1 MFNDLQLNLIQSS
14 IPNEEENEIVNNLIN
29 GETDKILLS
38 EIGKYILTTPVS
50 PDAEAKLSGKD
61 VPGYISIQASQYI
74 NDFSGDR
81 EEAEFNILC
90 LAIACLNATIQ
101 NSFTGPLVEIKL
113 KDLIPFNENLDE
125 NEIKKSIL
133 KDLSV
138 DAEEIFHLMADPI
151 YILLAISLLNYLEE
165 IKTSLITFSW
175 WYARCLF
182 LQQRMLENY
191 SGTLN
196 EKIINNM
203 NKVIEVIPDMTDNL
217 YTRYYIEFGIVY
229 HFYGKDQQAYELF
242 KKAQE
247 KSNFKW
253 EVTGAL
259 GKRTKFQQENI
270 PQLVIM
276 AESDAT
282 KDEVEIDD
290 NVSEMSSAT
299 SFIVKD
305 KETEHENKKT
315 TKPETLDLNDEVLLE
330 NISFEKTENDNE
342 KSDPKKDN
350 IRTIDQCLLLAF
362 CLNVKNTNPMH
373 GITNEQM
380 APYVRRVLANPNN
393 WMVHTMG
400 LLLRSRLESTK
411 TRTMERGV
419 LQLQALV
426 DQIVCLD
433 STAGERLEYFYSII
447 IPPKWELERELADRF
462 VKLGVVLTAL
472 EIYERLEMWEQVI
485 GCYQAAE
492 KNDKAEA
499 IVREQL
505 EHEPESPKFW
515 CLLGQIK
522 NEPEYY
528 IKAWELSGH
537 HYARAMRSLGAY
549 YYKKLDYAN
558 SVDAYKKA
566 LKINPLFEGSWFI
579 LGCASMNIEDWDTA
593 IEAWNRVISLES
605 DHGEAWNNLASVYSK
620 KKEKRKAWKAFQ
632 EAIKHKYDSP
642 RIWMNYLYASIDLG
656 EFNAAIKAMTQIVD
670 QLYQKEP
677 KNAVDIEILEII
689 VNSISREIKD
699 CNGNPIESEKVENLL
714 DHITSKIANNL
725 EIFKIC
731 GNYWIWK
738 KDYRKALD
746 YKLKA
751 YRITLHDPNLLNET
765 SIFEKTATMAIDLVE
780 DYQNY
785 GSKDLENGEPVMR
798 DWIYQSKM
806 ILRTLIGRTK
816 SVYEGTLHHDML
828 RDKLKEIQTIER
840 ESR

>member
-1 MFNDLQLNLIQSS
+1 MQQLDI
-14 IPNEEENEIVNNLIN
+14 
-29 GETDKILLS
+29 
-38 EIGKYILTTPVS
+38 
-50 PDAEAKLSGKD
+50 
-61 VPGYISIQASQYI
+61 PGYINIQVKHYI

-90 LAIACLNATIQ
+90 LAIACINATIQ

-113 KDLIPFNENLDE
+113 KDLIPFNENIDE

-138 DAEEIFHLMADPI
+138 DAEEIFHLMPDPI
-151 YILLAISLLNYLEE
+151 YILLAISLLNNLEE
-165 IKTSLITFSW
+165 NSTSLITFSW

-182 LQQRMLENY
+182 LQQRMLENF

-196 EKIINNM
+196 EKIISNM
-203 NKVIEVIPDMTDNL
+203 NKVVEEIPDMSDNL
-217 YTRYYIEFGIVY
+217 YTRYYIEYGIIY

-242 KKAQE
+242 KKGQE

-276 AESDAT
+276 AESDNT
-282 KDEVEIDD
+282 KDEVEIND

-299 SFIVKD
+299 SFVVKD
-305 KETEHENKKT
+305 KEAEVEKKA
-315 TKPETLDLNDEVLLE
+315 TKPETLDLNDDVLLE
-330 NISFEKTENDNE
+330 SIAFAKTDNAAEVDPSKQENL
-342 KSDPKKDN
+342 
-350 IRTIDQCLLLAF
+350 RTIDQCLLLAF
-362 CLNVKNTNPMH
+362 CLNVKNTNPSH

-380 APYVRRVLANPNN
+380 FPYVNRVLANPNN

-400 LLLRSRLESTK
+400 LLLRSRLESSK

-485 GCYQAAE
+485 SCYQAAE
-492 KNDKAEA
+492 QNDKAEA
-499 IVREQL
+499 LVRKQL
-505 EHEPESPKFW
+505 ELEPESPKFW

-528 IKAWELSGH
+528 EKAWELSGN
-537 HYARAMRSLGAY
+537 HYAKAMRSLGAY
-549 YYKKLDYAN
+549 YYKQLDYAKC
-558 SVDAYKKA
+558 VDAYKKA

-579 LGCASMNIEDWDTA
+579 LGCASMNIEDWDTS
-593 IEAWNRVISLES
+593 IEAWNRVISLDNE
-605 DHGEAWNNLASVYSK
+605 HGEAWNNLASVYSK
-620 KKEKRKAWKAFQ
+620 KKEKRKAWKAFK
-632 EAIKHKYDSP
+632 EAVKFKYDSP
-642 RIWMNYLYASIDLG
+642 RIWMNFLYASIDIG
-656 EFNAAIKAMTQIVD
+656 EFNTAIKAMKQIVEN
-670 QLYQKEP
+670 LYQKDP
-677 KNAVDIEILEII
+677 KNAVDVEILEII
-689 VNSISREIKD
+689 VNSISRDIKD
-699 CNGNPIESEKVENLL
+699 CNDNLIDSSKVEDLL
-714 DHITSKIANNL
+714 ETITSKVANNL

-731 GNYWIWK
+731 STYWIWK

-746 YKLKA
+746 FKLKA
-751 YRITLHDPNLLNET
+751 YRITLHNPNLLNET
-765 SIFEKTATMAIDLVE
+765 KIFEKTANLAVELVE
-780 DYQNY
+780 DYQNF
-785 GSKDLENGEPVMR
+785 GSKDLDNGEPVMR

-816 SVYEGTLHHDML
+816 AVYEGTLEHDML

>member
-1 MFNDLQLNLIQSS
+1 MFNNLQLSLIQST

-29 GETDKILLS
+29 GETDKVLLS
-38 EIGKYILTTPVS
+38 EFGKYILSTPVS
-50 PDAEAKLSGKD
+50 PDSEEKLNGKD
-61 VPGYISIQASQYI
+61 VPGYIEIQVKQYI
-74 NDFSGDR
+74 NDFSGDK

-113 KDLIPFNENLDE
+113 KDLIPFNENIDE
-125 NEIKKSIL
+125 KEITKSIL

-138 DAEEIFHLMADPI
+138 DAEEIFHLMPDPI
-151 YILLAISLLNYLEE
+151 YILLAVSLLKYLEE
-165 IKTSLITFSW
+165 NNTSLITFSW

-182 LQQRMLENY
+182 LQQRMLENF

-196 EKIINNM
+196 EKIISNM
-203 NKVIEVIPDMTDNL
+203 NKVKEIIPDMTDNL
-217 YTRYYIEFGIVY
+217 YTRYYIEFGIIY

-242 KKAQE
+242 KKGQE

-253 EVTGAL
+253 QVTGAL

-299 SFIVKD
+299 SFVVKESEKD
-305 KETEHENKKT
+305 KDEKKN

-330 NISFEKTENDNE
+330 SIAFEKTDDEKNDPS
-342 KSDPKKDN
+342 KQDN
-350 IRTIDQCLLLAF
+350 LRTIDQCLLLAF
-362 CLNVKNTNPMH
+362 CLNVKNTNPSH

-380 APYVRRVLANPNN
+380 FPYVSRVLANPNN

-400 LLLRSRLESTK
+400 LLLRSRLEGSK

-492 KNDKAEA
+492 QNEKAEA

-505 EHEPESPKFW
+505 EREPESPKFW

-522 NEPEYY
+522 NDPEYY
-528 IKAWELSGH
+528 LKAWELSGH

-549 YYKKLDYAN
+549 YYKQLDYEK

-566 LKINPLFEGSWFI
+566 LKINPLYEGSWFI
-579 LGCASMNIEDWDTA
+579 LGCASMNIEDWDTS
-593 IEAWNRVISLES
+593 IEAWNRVINLDNE
-605 DHGEAWNNLASVYSK
+605 HGEAWNNLASVYSK
-620 KKEKRKAWKAFQ
+620 KKEKKKAWKAFK
-632 EAIKHKYDSP
+632 EAIKCKYENP
-642 RIWMNYLYASIDLG
+642 RIWMNFLYASIDTG
-656 EFNAAIKAMTQIVD
+656 EFNAAIKAMKQIVN

-677 KNAVDIEILEII
+677 KRAVDIEVLEII
-689 VNSISREIKD
+689 VNSLRRDIKD
-699 CNGNPIESEKVENLL
+699 CNGNPIDSAKVEDLL
-714 DHITSKIANNL
+714 NTITSKVANNI

-731 GNYWIWK
+731 TSYWLWK

-751 YRITLHDPNLLNET
+751 YRIALHDPNLLNDT
-765 SIFEKTATMAIDLVE
+765 TIFENTATLAIELVE
-780 DYQNY
+780 DYQNF
-785 GSKDLENGEPVMR
+785 GSQTLENGEPVMR

-806 ILRTLIGRTK
+806 ILRTLVGRTK
-816 SVYEGTLHHDML
+816 AIYEGTLHHDMIK
-828 RDKLKEIQTIER
+828 DKLKEIQTIER

>member
-1 MFNDLQLNLIQSS
+1 MFNELQLNLIQST
-14 IPNEEENEIVNNLIN
+14 IPTEEENETVNNLIN

-38 EIGKYILTTPVS
+38 ELGKYILSTPVS
-50 PDAEAKLSGKD
+50 PAAEEKLNGKD
-61 VPGYISIQASQYI
+61 VPGYISIQAKQYI
-74 NDFSGDR
+74 DDFSGDR

-90 LAIACLNATIQ
+90 LAIACINATIQ

-113 KDLIPFNENLDE
+113 NDLIPFNENLTE
-125 NEIKKSIL
+125 KEIKKAIL

-138 DAEEIFHLMADPI
+138 DTEDIFHLMPDPI

-165 IKTSLITFSW
+165 IKTTLITFPW

-182 LQQRMLENY
+182 LQQRMLENF
-191 SGTLN
+191 SGTLY
-196 EKIINNM
+196 EKVIDNM
-203 NKVIEVIPDMTDNL
+203 NKVVEIIPDMTDNL

-229 HFYGKDQQAYELF
+229 HFYGKDQQAYDLF
-242 KKAQE
+242 KKGQE

-290 NVSEMSSAT
+290 NVSEVSSA
-299 SFIVKD
+299 SGFVVKD
-305 KETEHENKKT
+305 KELENNEQKKA
-315 TKPETLDLNDEVLLE
+315 TKPETLELNDDVLLE
-330 NISFEKTENDNE
+330 NIAFEKTDNKE
-342 KSDPKKDN
+342 KDN
-350 IRTIDQCLLLAF
+350 LRTIDQCLLLAF

-380 APYVRRVLANPNN
+380 APYVSRVLANPNN

-400 LLLRSRLESTK
+400 LLLRSRLESSK

-499 IVREQL
+499 IVRKQL
-505 EHEPESPKFW
+505 ELEPESPKFW

-632 EAIKHKYDSP
+632 EAIKYKYDSP
-642 RIWMNYLYASIDLG
+642 RIWMNFLYASIDLG
-656 EFNAAIKAMTQIVD
+656 EFNAAIKAMIKIVD

-689 VNSISREIKD
+689 INSIRRDIKD
-699 CNGNPIESEKVENLL
+699 CNGNLIDPSKVEELL
-714 DHITSKIANNL
+714 EHITSKVANNL
-725 EIFKIC
+725 EIFKLC
-731 GNYWIWK
+731 GSYWIWK

-746 YKLKA
+746 FKLKA

-765 SIFEKTATMAIDLVE
+765 EKFENTATLAIELVE

-785 GSKDLENGEPVMR
+785 GSQNLENGEPVMR

-828 RDKLKEIQTIER
+828 KDKLKEIQTVER

>member
-1 MFNDLQLNLIQSS
+1 MYNNLQLNLIQST
-14 IPNEEENEIVNNLIN
+14 IPTDEENEIVNNLIN
-29 GETDKILLS
+29 GETEKVLLS
-38 EIGKYILTTPVS
+38 NIGKYILSTAVS
-50 PDAEAKLSGKD
+50 PNAEAKLNEKD
-61 VPGYISIQASQYI
+61 IPGYISIQVKQYI
-74 NDFSGDR
+74 DDFSGDV

-113 KDLIPFNENLDE
+113 KDLIPFNEDMDE
-125 NEIKKSIL
+125 KEINKSIL

-138 DAEEIFHLMADPI
+138 DAEEIFHLMPNPI
-151 YILLAISLLNYLEE
+151 YILLAISLMNYLEE
-165 IKTSLITFSW
+165 NKTSLITFSW

-182 LQQRMLENY
+182 LQQRMLENF

-196 EKIINNM
+196 EKIISNM
-203 NKVIEVIPDMTDNL
+203 NKVLDIIPDMSDNL
-217 YTRYYIEFGIVY
+217 YTRYYIEFGIIY
-229 HFYGKDQQAYELF
+229 HFYGKDQQAYDLF
-242 KKAQE
+242 KKGQE

-259 GKRTKFQQENI
+259 GKRTKYQQENI
-270 PQLVIM
+270 AQLVIM
-276 AESDAT
+276 AESDST
-282 KDEVEIDD
+282 KDEIEIND
-290 NVSEMSSAT
+290 NVSEFSSA
-299 SFIVKD
+299 SGFVIND
-305 KETEHENKKT
+305 KESENDEKKN
-315 TKPETLDLNDEVLLE
+315 TKPETLDLNDDLLLE
-330 NISFEKTENDNE
+330 NIAFEKTNE
-342 KSDPKKDN
+342 KNDPSKQDN
-350 IRTIDQCLLLAF
+350 LRTIDQCLLLAF
-362 CLNVKNTNPMH
+362 CLNVKNTNPSH

-380 APYVRRVLANPNN
+380 FPYVNRVLANPNN

-400 LLLRSRLESTK
+400 LLLRSRLESSK

-505 EHEPESPKFW
+505 ELEPESPKFW

-522 NEPEYY
+522 NDPEYY

-537 HYARAMRSLGAY
+537 HYAKAMRSLGAY

-579 LGCASMNIEDWDTA
+579 LGCASMNIEDWDTS
-593 IEAWNRVISLES
+593 IEAWNRVISLDSE
-605 DHGEAWNNLASVYSK
+605 HGEAWNNLASVYSK

-632 EAIKHKYDSP
+632 EAIKSKYDSP

-656 EFNAAIKAMTQIVD
+656 EFNAAIKSMKQIVTH
-670 QLYQKEP
+670 LYQKEP

-689 VNSISREIKD
+689 VNSVRRDIKD
-699 CNGNPIESEKVENLL
+699 CNGNPIDADKVEDLL
-714 DHITSKIANNL
+714 NYITSKIANNI

-731 GNYWIWK
+731 SSFWLWK
-738 KDYRKALD
+738 KDYRKGLD
-746 YKLKA
+746 FKLKA
-751 YRITLHDPNLLNET
+751 YRINLHDPNLLNEA
-765 SIFEKTATMAIDLVE
+765 SIFENTATLAIELVE
-780 DYQNY
+780 DYENF
-785 GSKDLENGEPVMR
+785 GSKNLENGEPVMR

>member
-1 MFNDLQLNLIQSS
+1 MFNNLQFSLIQSI
-14 IPNEEENEIVNNLIN
+14 IPIEEENEIVNHLIN
-29 GETDKILLS
+29 GETDKVLLS
-38 EIGKYILTTPVS
+38 EFGKYILTTPAS
-50 PDAEAKLSGKD
+50 PEAEEKLNGKD
-61 VPGYISIQASQYI
+61 IPGYINIQVKHYI
-74 NDFSGDR
+74 SDFSGDR

-90 LAIACLNATIQ
+90 LAIACINATIQ

-113 KDLIPFNENLDE
+113 KDLIPFNENIDE

-133 KDLSV
+133 RDLSV
-138 DAEEIFHLMADPI
+138 DAEEIFHLMPDPI
-151 YILLAISLLNYLEE
+151 YILLAISLLNNLEE
-165 IKTSLITFSW
+165 NATSLITFPW

-182 LQQRMLENY
+182 LQQRMLENF

-203 NKVIEVIPDMTDNL
+203 NKVVEEIPDMSDNL
-217 YTRYYIEFGIVY
+217 YTRYYIEYGIIY

-242 KKAQE
+242 KKGQE

-276 AESDAT
+276 AESDNT
-282 KDEVEIDD
+282 KDEVEIND

-299 SFIVKD
+299 SFVVKD
-305 KETEHENKKT
+305 KEAEVEKKA
-315 TKPETLDLNDEVLLE
+315 TKPETLDLNDDVLLE
-330 NISFEKTENDNE
+330 SIAFAKTDNNAEVDPSKQENL
-342 KSDPKKDN
+342 
-350 IRTIDQCLLLAF
+350 RTIDQCLLLAF
-362 CLNVKNTNPMH
+362 CLNVKNTNPSH

-380 APYVRRVLANPNN
+380 FPYVNRVLANPNN

-400 LLLRSRLESTK
+400 LLLRSRLESSK

-433 STAGERLEYFYSII
+433 STAGERLEYFYSIV

-485 GCYQAAE
+485 ACYQAAE
-492 KNDKAEA
+492 QNDKAEA
-499 IVREQL
+499 LVRKQL
-505 EHEPESPKFW
+505 ELEPESPKFW

-528 IKAWELSGH
+528 EKAWELSGN
-537 HYARAMRSLGAY
+537 HYAKAMRSLGAY
-549 YYKKLDYAN
+549 YYKQLDYAKC
-558 SVDAYKKA
+558 VDAYKKA

-579 LGCASMNIEDWDTA
+579 LGCASMNIEDWDTS
-593 IEAWNRVISLES
+593 IEAWNRVISLDNE
-605 DHGEAWNNLASVYSK
+605 HGEAWNNLASVYSK
-620 KKEKRKAWKAFQ
+620 KKEKRKAWKAFK
-632 EAIKHKYDSP
+632 EAVKFKYDSP
-642 RIWMNYLYASIDLG
+642 RIWMNFLYASIDIG
-656 EFNAAIKAMTQIVD
+656 EFNTAIKAMKQIVEN
-670 QLYQKEP
+670 LYQKDP
-677 KNAVDIEILEII
+677 KNAVDVEILEII
-689 VNSISREIKD
+689 VNSISRDIKD
-699 CNGNPIESEKVENLL
+699 CNDNPIDSAKVEDLL
-714 DHITSKIANNL
+714 ETITSKVANNI

-731 GNYWIWK
+731 SSYWIWK

-746 YKLKA
+746 FKLKA
-751 YRITLHDPNLLNET
+751 YRITLHNPNLLNET
-765 SIFEKTATMAIDLVE
+765 EIFEKTATLAVELVE
-780 DYQNY
+780 DYQNF
-785 GSKDLENGEPVMR
+785 GSKNLDNGEPVMR

-816 SVYEGTLHHDML
+816 SVYEGTLQHDML

>member
-1 MFNDLQLNLIQSS
+1 MFNNLQFSLIQSI
-14 IPNEEENEIVNNLIN
+14 IPIEEENEIVNHLIN
-29 GETDKILLS
+29 GETDKVLLS
-38 EIGKYILTTPVS
+38 EFGKYILTTPAS
-50 PDAEAKLSGKD
+50 PEAEEKLNGKD
-61 VPGYISIQASQYI
+61 IPGYINIQVKHYI
-74 NDFSGDR
+74 SDFSGDR

-90 LAIACLNATIQ
+90 LAIACINATIQ

-113 KDLIPFNENLDE
+113 KDLIPFNENIDE

-133 KDLSV
+133 RDLSV
-138 DAEEIFHLMADPI
+138 DAEEIFHLMPDPI
-151 YILLAISLLNYLEE
+151 YILLAISLLNNLEE
-165 IKTSLITFSW
+165 NATSLITFPW

-182 LQQRMLENY
+182 LQQRMLENF

-203 NKVIEVIPDMTDNL
+203 NKVVEEIPDMSDNL
-217 YTRYYIEFGIVY
+217 YTRYYIEYGIIY

-242 KKAQE
+242 KKGQE

-276 AESDAT
+276 AESDNT
-282 KDEVEIDD
+282 KDEVEIND

-299 SFIVKD
+299 SFVVKD
-305 KETEHENKKT
+305 KEAEVEKKA
-315 TKPETLDLNDEVLLE
+315 TKPETLDLNDDVLLE
-330 NISFEKTENDNE
+330 SIAFAKTDNNAEVDPSKQENL
-342 KSDPKKDN
+342 
-350 IRTIDQCLLLAF
+350 RTIDQCLLLAF
-362 CLNVKNTNPMH
+362 CLNVKNTNPSH

-380 APYVRRVLANPNN
+380 FPYVNRVLANPNN

-400 LLLRSRLESTK
+400 LLLRSRLESSK

-485 GCYQAAE
+485 ACYQAAE
-492 KNDKAEA
+492 QNDKAEA
-499 IVREQL
+499 LVRKQL
-505 EHEPESPKFW
+505 ELEPESPKFW

-528 IKAWELSGH
+528 EKAWELSGN
-537 HYARAMRSLGAY
+537 HYAKAMRSLGAY
-549 YYKKLDYAN
+549 YYKQLDYAKC
-558 SVDAYKKA
+558 VDAYKKA

-579 LGCASMNIEDWDTA
+579 LGCASMNIEDWDTS
-593 IEAWNRVISLES
+593 IEAWNRVISLDNE
-605 DHGEAWNNLASVYSK
+605 HGEAWNNLASVYSK
-620 KKEKRKAWKAFQ
+620 KKEKRKAWKAFK
-632 EAIKHKYDSP
+632 EAVKFKYDSP
-642 RIWMNYLYASIDLG
+642 RIWMNFLYASIDIG
-656 EFNAAIKAMTQIVD
+656 EFNTAIKAMKQIVEN
-670 QLYQKEP
+670 LYQKDP
-677 KNAVDIEILEII
+677 KNAVDVEILEII
-689 VNSISREIKD
+689 VNSISRDIKD
-699 CNGNPIESEKVENLL
+699 CNDNPIDSAKVEDLL
-714 DHITSKIANNL
+714 ETITSKVANNI

-731 GNYWIWK
+731 SSYWIWK

-746 YKLKA
+746 FKLKA
-751 YRITLHDPNLLNET
+751 YRITLHNPNLLNET
-765 SIFEKTATMAIDLVE
+765 EIFEKTATLAVELVE
-780 DYQNY
+780 DYQNF
-785 GSKDLENGEPVMR
+785 GSKNLDNGEPVMR

-816 SVYEGTLHHDML
+816 SVYEGTLQHDML